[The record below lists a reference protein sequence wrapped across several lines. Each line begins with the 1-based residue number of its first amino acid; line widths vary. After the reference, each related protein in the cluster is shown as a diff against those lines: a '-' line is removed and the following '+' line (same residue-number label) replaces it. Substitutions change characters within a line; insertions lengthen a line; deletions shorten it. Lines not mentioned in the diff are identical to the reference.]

1 MDVPFLLG
9 GILFLC
15 LKYRKHTENCNR
27 FVTLFSV
34 FKMYNKDVAGRTA
47 RKEKRTM
54 RKVKIN
60 AAGVNSRFGIV
71 LDSFGGMNLVKVACA
86 ADWMDCLEE
95 KHCVILG
102 DSYLSPVK

>member
-1 MDVPFLLG
+1 
-9 GILFLC
+9 
-15 LKYRKHTENCNR
+15 
-27 FVTLFSV
+27 
-34 FKMYNKDVAGRTA
+34 
-47 RKEKRTM
+47 M